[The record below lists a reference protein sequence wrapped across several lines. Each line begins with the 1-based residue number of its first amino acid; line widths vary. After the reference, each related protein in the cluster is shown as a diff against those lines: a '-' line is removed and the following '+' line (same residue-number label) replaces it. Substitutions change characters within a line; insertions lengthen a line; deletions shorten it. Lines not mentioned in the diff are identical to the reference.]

1 MQTLNKLNRLKFS
14 LMTLSLFTGAAAFCG
29 VAFAQSGLTTIQDTL
44 FRADGTRFTGSITIH
59 WSTFDANNV
68 GTVVQQSKVVRVS
81 NGNLQLQLAP
91 NASAQSPANTYTV
104 NYQSDGL
111 EQFSETWTVSPSTQ
125 PVRVADVRTGSL
137 SGTVPSAGNATPILE
152 SSVVGL
158 VADLAQRPVKGA
170 GFGTG
175 SVAMINQNGQIET
188 VVGNVG
194 DCVYADGTTGPC
206 GGQSSAFFDS
216 EIPGGLVDGA
226 NKTFTL
232 ANSPSGTS
240 LMLFRNGMYMKAG
253 FDYTLTGSTVDFVA
267 GATPQPQDTIVA
279 SYRLDPSA
287 NIGGLTALAGHVSSV
302 AQVLCSANG
311 RATSQIT
318 MTSLGSCDIAASGLH
333 PGDRIEVRFTFSHTG
348 TASAFDVQLKWGDTT
363 VLARHGSVQD
373 SAVAGQAEAS
383 LSSTGAQVTAQSWG
397 TVLAFL
403 PGILSAPAQNGV
415 KVDLLGALSRAGSDG
430 IALTSYTVLRYPRN

>member
-1 MQTLNKLNRLKFS
+1 
-14 LMTLSLFTGAAAFCG
+14 MTLSLFTGAAAFCG

-44 FRADGTRFTGSITIH
+44 FRADGTRFTGSLTIH

-68 GTVVQQSKVVRVS
+68 GTIVQQSKVVRVS

-137 SGTVPSAGNATPILE
+137 TGTVPSAGNATPILE
-152 SSVVGL
+152 STVVGL

-175 SVAMINQNGQIET
+175 SVAVINQNGQIET

-194 DCVYADGTTGPC
+194 DCVYTDGTAGPC
-206 GGQSSAFFDS
+206 GGQASAFFDG

-253 FDYTLTGSTVDFVA
+253 FDYTLTGSTLDFVA

-279 SYRLDPSA
+279 SYRMDPSA
-287 NIGGLTALAGHVSSV
+287 NIGGLTGPGGGHSASV

-311 RATSQIT
+311 RATSLIT

-333 PGDRIEVRFTFSHTG
+333 PGDRIEVRFTFAHTG
-348 TASAFDVQLKWGDTT
+348 TASAFDVQLKWGDST

-383 LSSTGAQVTAQSWG
+383 LSSTGAQVTVQSWG

-415 KVDLLGALSRAGSDG
+415 KVDLLAALSRAGSDS